1 MAKAKSIFRFSKLRF
16 ILFVIIAAVLGVSM
30 LFSAQIENYYQQL
43 TGNVKVISSTEILDN
58 SKLSIHYV
66 NVGQGDCIMINLP
79 DNKNMI
85 IDAGQKNGSKPIYS
99 NQTESNDIAI
109 TNHVINYAKANIIKE
124 GEKFDYMVLTHAHE
138 DHVSILDNVLE
149 EFEVGTIVRSPEFY
163 QNTEKDAALTA
174 KESELATS
182 TGVTLKADYNI
193 TKTNTM
199 RAFLN
204 DAYAEVESGATMMVT
219 SDAIQFS
226 GLDADGN
233 EYKIKFYTIPQ
244 TEYYNPTKSGLK
256 NNPNNYSPLIIL
268 TYKEFAFAFTG
279 DGEKES
285 EKMILEKYGTL
296 PNVDFM
302 DLAHH
307 GSKTGNVTEFIEAL
321 DPEYAIVAVGKHEI
335 YGLPDEEVYERLKQ
349 YDAEI
354 ANKTFETIKY
364 GDIVIGLN
372 YTPSAE
378 ASSQEG
384 ETLASGSNMAI
395 GISSGEYIQAT
406 VIKWWHV
413 ALGLIV
419 LAAIILFLAPKT
431 GKKVVKRMSKK
442 S

>member
-1 MAKAKSIFRFSKLRF
+1 MANKSKGIFRFSKLRF
-16 ILFVIIAAVLGVSM
+16 IIFIIIAAVLGVSM
-30 LFSAQIENYYQQL
+30 LFSTQIENYYQQI

-58 SKLSIHYV
+58 SKLSVHYV

-85 IDAGQKNGSKPIYS
+85 IDAGQKNGSKPIYN
-99 NQTESNDIAI
+99 NQTESNDVAI

-138 DHVSILDNVLE
+138 DHVSILDNILE

-163 QNTEKDAALTA
+163 QNDEKDAVLTA
-174 KESELATS
+174 KEKTLADS
-182 TGVTLKADYNI
+182 ISVTLKKDYNI

-204 DAYAEVESGATMMVT
+204 NAYAEVDLGATMLVT
-219 SDAIQFS
+219 NDAIQFS
-226 GLDADGN
+226 GTDDEGN
-233 EYKIKFYTIPQ
+233 EYKVKFYTID
-244 TEYYNPTKSGLK
+244 TNEYYNPTVGGLK
-256 NNPNNYSPLIIL
+256 SNPNNYSPLIIL
-268 TYKEFAFAFTG
+268 TYKQFSFAFTG

-285 EKMILEKYGTL
+285 EKMILQKYGTL

-307 GSKTGNVTEFIEAL
+307 GSKTGNISEFIEAL

-349 YDAEI
+349 HDAEI
-354 ANKTFETIKY
+354 LNRIFETIKY

-372 YTPSAE
+372 YTPSENAG
-378 ASSQEG
+378 SQEG
-384 ETLASGSNMAI
+384 ETLASGANMAI
-395 GISSGEYIQAT
+395 GISSGEYIPQT
-406 VIKWWHV
+406 VIKWWYI

-419 LAAIILFLAPKT
+419 LSAIILFLSPKT
-431 GKKVVKRMSKK
+431 SKKVIKKMSKK
-442 S
+442 